1 MAVFSGVG
9 RSSNVS
15 FLGVRSVGVLRF
27 EVTPS
32 DLANTR
38 FAVSPLFELTCLLRT
53 LSGRSSATVLP
64 AAWRAQLRPAFAR
77 LRRDTALDTVLA
89 LQQPRRGAQF
99 IAPPPASLAQTID
112 DDLAAVRATPLALV
126 RREFAEYGLPVP
138 SRAVL
143 GRVADTLDAAWREL
157 VAPHWPQ
164 LRAICERDVV
174 RRAGDLGRGG
184 WAAALDGLH
193 PAVRWCDGGIEIAR
207 LRGGT
212 VPDGTTVPAGGTGL
226 TLVPSVFVWPR
237 IAAHYDDPWPRA
249 IVYPARGSAALL
261 EPARHRPPD
270 ALAALLGRTRA
281 ALLAALAEPA
291 STTQLAHGN
300 DLTVGAVGDHLAVL
314 LNAGLV
320 DRARTGRS
328 VLYRR
333 TPLGDAL
340 TGD

>member
-1 MAVFSGVG
+1 M
-9 RSSNVS
+9 
-15 FLGVRSVGVLRF
+15 LRF

-32 DLANTR
+32 DLAKTR

-53 LSGRSSATVLP
+53 LAGRSSAGILP
-64 AAWRAQLRPAFAR
+64 AAWRAHLRPAFAR
-77 LRRDTALDTVLA
+77 LRRDTALGPAFNTVLA

-99 IAPPPASLAQTID
+99 IVPPPASLAQTVD
-112 DDLAAVRATPLALV
+112 DDLAAVRATPPAIA
-126 RREFAEYGLPVP
+126 RREFAQYGLPAP
-138 SRAVL
+138 GPRLL
-143 GRVADTLDAAWREL
+143 GLIADALEAAWHEL

-174 RRAGDLGRGG
+174 HRAGELGRGG

-193 PAVRWCDGGIEIAR
+193 DAVRWRADGIEIAR
-207 LRGGT
+207 FTGGS
-212 VPDGTTVPAGGTGL
+212 VPVGGAGL

-237 IAAHYDDPWPRA
+237 LAAHHEDPWPKA

-261 EPARHRPPD
+261 EPARHRPPE

-291 STTQLAHGN
+291 STTQLARGN
-300 DLTVGAVGDHLAVL
+300 AMTVGAVGDHLAVL
-314 LNAGLV
+314 LTAGLV
-320 DRARTGRS
+320 DRARHGRS

-340 TGD
+340 AGD